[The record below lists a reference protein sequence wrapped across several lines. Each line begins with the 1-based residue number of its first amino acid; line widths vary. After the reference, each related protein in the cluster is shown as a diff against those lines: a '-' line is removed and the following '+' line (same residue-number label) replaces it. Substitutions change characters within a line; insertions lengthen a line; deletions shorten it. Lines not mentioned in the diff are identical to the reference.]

1 MPISIDEFRFPRF
14 IKSREKKPFIEDTK
28 AKFMDGT
35 IYNGLRRFQKEE
47 FPQAGYNSAS
57 NLTNIR
63 KENLDKDELTLPPTI
78 V

>member
-14 IKSREKKPFIEDTK
+14 IKSKEKKPFIEDGK

-35 IYNGLRRFQKEE
+35 IFNGLRRFKSEE
-47 FPQAGYNSAS
+47 FPQAGYNSSA
-57 NLTNIR
+57 NLTSIR
-63 KENLDKDELTLPPTI
+63 KINLDKDDFTLPPT